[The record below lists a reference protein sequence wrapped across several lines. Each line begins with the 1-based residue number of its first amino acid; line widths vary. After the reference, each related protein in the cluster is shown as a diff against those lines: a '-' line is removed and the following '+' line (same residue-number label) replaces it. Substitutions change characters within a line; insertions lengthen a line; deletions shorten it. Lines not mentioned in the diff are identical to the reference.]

1 MTEAVKMAHGKIRPA
16 KVLFD
21 RGPVDNSTVPGCP
34 MPNCASRNRSP
45 TSYLHNPP
53 EERAKY
59 DSDVERY
66 MTLLKILDAK
76 TKQPMGVLNWFSVHA
91 TSMKS
96 FSGLI
101 SGDNKGYAQYA
112 FERAARRVAFSGLEA
127 INGPS
132 EVSPAG
138 QGPFVAAFA
147 TGAAGDVSPNVHGS
161 WCEET
166 GVSCETAQ
174 SAPRSARF
182 ATPTSSAHPPGGRD
196 ILRSTRV
203 IGERQYLAAR
213 HIFDG
218 AKRSVGHGVDYR
230 TRYVDLTHY
239 GFRYEDGTPGR
250 TCPPAMG
257 TSFAAGT
264 TDGPSN
270 VDDFGQNMT
279 PTNGFLRFMGHLL
292 TLPPEEAKR
301 CHWPKDILLYTGSM
315 KAPYD
320 YMPSKMAF
328 QLLRIGDLVIAGVP
342 GEFTTMAGR
351 RTAEVIKKAFVNK
364 GVLSPE
370 GRVVVNNVAS
380 GYAGYVATFEEYQ
393 HQRYEG
399 ASTAYG
405 PHTHGAMTNI
415 LREMA
420 EEMAEG
426 KVYRWPGAVPRIP
439 TEQQL
444 WEGQSD
450 VVADDPPIGGKFGD
464 VKSDVWPMVH
474 AGGMAQATIWGA
486 HPRNNL
492 RRNSSFVSVWR
503 LKEDGRTWLRVA
515 DDNDWELRFEW
526 KRVGISASTV
536 TITWDVPEDCA
547 EGSYSLYYSGEAK
560 HLGRITT
567 ISGRLLERRSS
578 SVAVAELE
586 IAGLTEGRFPGSF
599 RPAPKPGFLQRR
611 LEVWD
616 RLWEKAQADLAERPK
631 KPIQVTLPDG
641 SVREAT
647 SWSTTPLEI
656 AEGISKG
663 LANSSVVALVE
674 YLEPV
679 DASCAPCV
687 AADGEEDEED
697 SESVAQLWDL
707 TRPLEGSCKLELIKF
722 DDDRGRETFWHSSS
736 HVLGA
741 ALEASFG
748 GHLTIGPA
756 VEGGFYYD
764 MFLGEQR
771 LSETNFPEIEKSVE
785 ELRKSP
791 EPIAALLQTGAKKV
805 ATDPDAQCHCLTPN
819 TGTSGHNAI
828 SCDDGTT
835 PYCAWY
841 MACVTTD
848 NFTFSETDE
857 VACKPLFR
865 NSPFLMTHDSGTGFM
880 GTHDIHSSSC
890 KTQTLNFVEQLNC
903 GVRAFDIRSK
913 VWYEDWTQIHFTHG
927 PWVSDQTVASAMPDV
942 VTWAQSHPDEM
953 VVVVISHCEVCKHKN
968 ECKSESSNPDASCT
982 YSQFK
987 SAYEAVGMK
996 VQFDCST
1003 LNTWTLDE
1011 ARDFAQMDGGGRAL
1025 VIPGEGYCVN
1035 SGYDSSVTSESAVW
1049 PYLQQREA
1057 DAHSITT
1064 PYQTQAFIQQKGAI
1078 VPRSA
1083 SVNLGVASRAG
1094 QYPGGDFEGVNFLEI
1109 NLACA
1114 YGPTI
1119 AQSLGATVSSDDYS
1133 QCQSA
1138 CSYACSRYD
1147 ACEQ

>member
-1 MTEAVKMAHGKIRPA
+1 MAPA
-16 KVLFD
+16 KCRLRA
-21 RGPVDNSTVPGCP
+21 RGRLWPPSPPALLGTCRPMSTEVG
-34 MPNCASRNRSP
+34 
-45 TSYLHNPP
+45 
-53 EERAKY
+53 
-59 DSDVERY
+59 
-66 MTLLKILDAK
+66 
-76 TKQPMGVLNWFSVHA
+76 
-91 TSMKS
+91 
-96 FSGLI
+96 
-101 SGDNKGYAQYA
+101 
-112 FERAARRVAFSGLEA
+112 ARRLVCLAKLR
-127 INGPS
+127 N
-132 EVSPAG
+132 
-138 QGPFVAAFA
+138 Q
-147 TGAAGDVSPNVHGS
+147 
-161 WCEET
+161 
-166 GVSCETAQ
+166 
-174 SAPRSARF
+174 F

-567 ISGRLLERRSS
+567 ISGHSRVFQVVRVKQAAEWRLLERRSS

-791 EPIAALLQTGAKKV
+791 EPIA
-805 ATDPDAQCHCLTPN
+805 
-819 TGTSGHNAI
+819 
-828 SCDDGTT
+828 
-835 PYCAWY
+835 
-841 MACVTTD
+841 
-848 NFTFSETDE
+848 
-857 VACKPLFR
+857 
-865 NSPFLMTHDSGTGFM
+865 
-880 GTHDIHSSSC
+880 
-890 KTQTLNFVEQLNC
+890 
-903 GVRAFDIRSK
+903 
-913 VWYEDWTQIHFTHG
+913 
-927 PWVSDQTVASAMPDV
+927 
-942 VTWAQSHPDEM
+942 
-953 VVVVISHCEVCKHKN
+953 
-968 ECKSESSNPDASCT
+968 
-982 YSQFK
+982 
-987 SAYEAVGMK
+987 
-996 VQFDCST
+996 
-1003 LNTWTLDE
+1003 
-1011 ARDFAQMDGGGRAL
+1011 
-1025 VIPGEGYCVN
+1025 
-1035 SGYDSSVTSESAVW
+1035 
-1049 PYLQQREA
+1049 
-1057 DAHSITT
+1057 
-1064 PYQTQAFIQQKGAI
+1064 
-1078 VPRSA
+1078 
-1083 SVNLGVASRAG
+1083 
-1094 QYPGGDFEGVNFLEI
+1094 
-1109 NLACA
+1109 
-1114 YGPTI
+1114 
-1119 AQSLGATVSSDDYS
+1119 
-1133 QCQSA
+1133 
-1138 CSYACSRYD
+1138 
-1147 ACEQ
+1147 